1 MSDSNPGN
9 SNVLAL
15 MGVGPGLGTSIP
27 KRFAREGWSVGL
39 VARNQNNLD
48 AARAALEKDG
58 ATNGTNIVTA
68 VADGTDAGQTGSA
81 FDRIREDMGDP
92 DVLVYNAGAFVRGGI
107 LDLSEE
113 DFVRSW
119 EANCLGAF
127 LAVRQVLPAMVKA
140 GRGTILLTGATGSL
154 RGGANFSCL
163 AVGKFGLRALGQ
175 SLAREFGPQGIHV
188 AHVIVDGQIANP
200 RTLERFASA
209 ERPEDSFL
217 SADAIAETYWQLHAQ
232 HPTAWSQEVDL
243 RPYLEKF

>member
-27 KRFAREGWSVGL
+27 LRFAREGWSVGL
-39 VARNQNNLD
+39 VARNQSNLD
-48 AARAALEKDG
+48 ATRAALEKDG
-58 ATNGTNIVTA
+58 AANGTNIVTA
-68 VADGTDAGQTGSA
+68 AADGTDAGQTGSA
-81 FDRIREDMGDP
+81 FDRIREGLGDP
-92 DVLVYNAGAFVRGGI
+92 DVLVYNAGAFMLGGI

-188 AHVIVDGQIANP
+188 AHVVVDGQIANP
-200 RTLERFASA
+200 RTLERFAGA